1 MNVLCAKYFSDQ
13 SPQKIAIANRSI
25 EKAKK
30 LAIETNAEAILIGD
44 INHKIYQFDIV
55 ISCTGSQL
63 PIIGLGLIEKSI
75 KLRKHKPMLLV
86 DLAVPRDIEAEISE
100 LDDIF
105 FYTLDNL
112 SEMAQ
117 DGIKNRKEA
126 VIDAK
131 NIIAKYVNE
140 YNEKINQKIISP
152 SIKLLTEQFENLR
165 TKELLKAQ
173 KELKLG
179 KPIDDVLNKFS
190 KNLSKKFLHLP
201 TKALNESAAESNHK
215 AMDLI
220 KNIYNLK
227 D

>member
-1 MNVLCAKYFSDQ
+1 MAKKIFGNIENTNILFVGAGEMNVLCAKYFSDQ
-13 SPQKIAIANRSI
+13 NPKKIAIANRSI

-30 LAIETNAEAILIGD
+30 LATETNAEAILIGD
-44 INHKIYQFDIV
+44 INHKIYQYDIV

-112 SEMAQ
+112 AEMAQ

-126 VIDAK
+126 VIDAE
-131 NIIAKYVNE
+131 NIIAKYV
-140 YNEKINQKIISP
+140 
-152 SIKLLTEQFENLR
+152 
-165 TKELLKAQ
+165 
-173 KELKLG
+173 
-179 KPIDDVLNKFS
+179 D
-190 KNLSKKFLHLP
+190 
-201 TKALNESAAESNHK
+201 ES
-215 AMDLI
+215 
-220 KNIYNLK
+220 
-227 D
+227 